1 MLLTRSHIEQLLLEE
16 RGKWKMLDREQ
27 PTQVETSIDSGD
39 HDEDDGYYETESS
52 SFWGLNKPF
61 SSSELIF

>member
-1 MLLTRSHIEQLLLEE
+1 
-16 RGKWKMLDREQ
+16 MLDREQ